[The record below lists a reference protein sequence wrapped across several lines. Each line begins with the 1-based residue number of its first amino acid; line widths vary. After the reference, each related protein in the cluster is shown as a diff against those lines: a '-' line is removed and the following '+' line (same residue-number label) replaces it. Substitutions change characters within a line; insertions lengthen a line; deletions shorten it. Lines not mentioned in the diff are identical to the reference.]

1 MIYLISHCYTML
13 SHYHYC
19 GLLDCRYREM
29 KEGTMGVLAMVFI
42 FTMACPTCSN
52 GKEEVDHDE
61 LQQGFF
67 EVDYLLQVEIIEKTL
82 PEARRTHGL
91 TPYLEVPYS

>member
-1 MIYLISHCYTML
+1 
-13 SHYHYC
+13 
-19 GLLDCRYREM
+19 M

-82 PEARRTHGL
+82 PEA
-91 TPYLEVPYS
+91 